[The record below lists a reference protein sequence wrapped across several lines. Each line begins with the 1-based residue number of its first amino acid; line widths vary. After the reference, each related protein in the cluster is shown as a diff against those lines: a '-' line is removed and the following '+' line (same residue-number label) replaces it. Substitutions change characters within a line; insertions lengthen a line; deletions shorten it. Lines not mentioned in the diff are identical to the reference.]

1 MAKQLRKK
9 TLLICIGIVFVAST
23 AGFPKSAKRGNQN
36 RTNLHVEV
44 TGLKKGN
51 GRGQAAAVVGAD
63 ILVRSLAR
71 DQDFSET
78 SQTNSQGVASV
89 AEVPFGTTLIQVTAQ
104 GWKNS
109 GDRYELNRRDQT
121 IKIQLKEAEEAAP
134 SPSPTPSG
142 TPLS

>member
-9 TLLICIGIVFVAST
+9 ALVICIGLVFLAST
-23 AGFPKSAKRGNQN
+23 AGFSKSAKRGNQN

-44 TGLKKGN
+44 TGLRRVN

-78 SQTNSQGVASV
+78 SQTNSQGIASV
-89 AEVPFGTTLIQVTAQ
+89 AEVPYGTTLIQVTAA

-109 GDRYELNRRDQT
+109 GDRYELNRKDQT
-121 IKIQLKEAEEAAP
+121 IKIQLQEAEEAAP
-134 SPSPTPSG
+134 SPTPTPSG
-142 TPLS
+142 TPL

>member
-1 MAKQLRKK
+1 MTKQLRKQ
-9 TLLICIGIVFVAST
+9 TLVICIGLVFVASIG
-23 AGFPKSAKRGNQN
+23 ASPKPSKRGNQN
-36 RTNLHVEV
+36 RANLHVEV
-44 TGLKKGN
+44 TGLKKVN
-51 GRGQAAAVVGAD
+51 GRSQAAAVVGAD

-89 AEVPFGTTLIQVTAQ
+89 ADVPYGTTLIQVTAQ

-121 IKIQLKEAEEAAP
+121 IKIQLKEIEEARP
-134 SPSPTPSG
+134 SPTPTPSG
-142 TPLS
+142 TPL

>member
-9 TLLICIGIVFVAST
+9 ALVICIGFVFVAAIGVYPRSST
-23 AGFPKSAKRGNQN
+23 RGNQN

-44 TGLKKGN
+44 TGLKKVN

-78 SQTNSQGVASV
+78 SQTNSQGIASV
-89 AEVPFGTTLIQVTAQ
+89 AEVPYGATLIQVTAP

-109 GDRYELNRRDQT
+109 GDHYELNRRDQT
-121 IKIQLKEAEEAAP
+121 IKIQLKEAEETAP

-142 TPLS
+142 TPL